1 MNTKEIISLLNEA
14 LAQEHACIIRYL
26 THAAVVKGVFHEPV
40 KARLTEIATD
50 EQTHAGLLR
59 DRVVGLGGIPTTD
72 VREIKMAT
80 DIPKILAINIEEE
93 KSAITMYQNIHAKIP
108 DNEVLLR
115 ETVEQLIR
123 DEQEHLQELTQL
135 TD

>member
-1 MNTKEIISLLNEA
+1 MDSKEMIGLLNEA

-50 EQTHAGLLR
+50 EQGHAGLLR
-59 DRVVGLGGIPTTD
+59 DRIVGLGGIPTTE

-80 DIPKILAINIEEE
+80 AIPKIITINMEEE
-93 KSAITMYQNIHAKIP
+93 KAAIAMYQSIQAKVP
-108 DNEVLLR
+108 DSEVLLR

-135 TD
+135 TG

>member
-1 MNTKEIISLLNEA
+1 MDIKEMIGLLNEA

-50 EQTHAGLLR
+50 EQGHAGLLR
-59 DRVVGLGGIPTTD
+59 DRIVGLGGIPTTE

-80 DIPKILAINIEEE
+80 AIPEILAINMEEE
-93 KSAITMYQNIHAKIP
+93 KAAIAMYQSIQAKVP
-108 DNEVLLR
+108 ESEVLLR

-123 DEQEHLQELTQL
+123 DEQEHLQELRQM

>member
-1 MNTKEIISLLNEA
+1 MDIKEMIGLLNEA

-50 EQTHAGLLR
+50 EQGHAGLLR
-59 DRVVGLGGIPTTD
+59 DRIVGLGGIPTTE

-80 DIPKILAINIEEE
+80 AIPEILAIDIEEE
-93 KSAITMYQNIHAKIP
+93 KTAITMYQSIQAKVP
-108 DNEVLLR
+108 ESEVLLR

>member
-1 MNTKEIISLLNEA
+1 MDEKEMIDLLNEA

-26 THAAVVKGVFHEPV
+26 THAAVIKGVFHEPV

-50 EQTHAGLLR
+50 EQLHAGLLR
-59 DRVVGLGGIPTTD
+59 DRIIGLGGVPTTQVRD
-72 VREIKMAT
+72 VKMGMTIPEILK
-80 DIPKILAINIEEE
+80 INIEEE
-93 KSAITMYQNIHAKIP
+93 TSAIAMYQEMHSKVP
-108 DNEVLLR
+108 DVEVLLR

-135 TD
+135 SD

>member
-1 MNTKEIISLLNEA
+1 MDTREIIGLLNES

-40 KARLTEIATD
+40 KMRLTEIATD
-50 EQTHAGLLR
+50 EQLHAGLLR
-59 DRVVGLGGIPTTD
+59 DRVVGLGGIPTTE
-72 VREIKMAT
+72 VREVKMAT
-80 DIPKILAINIEEE
+80 SIPDILTINIEEE
-93 KSAITMYQNIHAKIP
+93 KAAIAMYQRIHAKIP

>member
-1 MNTKEIISLLNEA
+1 MDPREMICLLNEA

-26 THAAVVKGVFHEPV
+26 THAAVVKGVYHEPV

-59 DRVVGLGGIPTTD
+59 DRIVGLGGIPTTE

-80 DIPKILAINIEEE
+80 TIPEILAINIEEE
-93 KSAITMYQNIHAKIP
+93 KSAIGMYQNIQAKIP
-108 DNEVLLR
+108 DGEVLLR
-115 ETVEQLIR
+115 ETVDQLIR
-123 DEQEHLQELTQL
+123 DEQEHLQELRQL
-135 TD
+135 TN

>member
-1 MNTKEIISLLNEA
+1 MDPKEMITLLNEA

-59 DRVVGLGGIPTTD
+59 DRIVGLGGIPTTE

-80 DIPKILAINIEEE
+80 DIPQILAINIEEE
-93 KSAITMYQNIHAKIP
+93 KTAIEMYQKIQSKIP
-108 DNEVLLR
+108 DSEVLLR
-115 ETVEQLIR
+115 ETVDQLIR
-123 DEQEHLQELTQL
+123 DEQEHQQELRQL
-135 TD
+135 TN

>member
-1 MNTKEIISLLNEA
+1 MDPKEMIGLLNEA

-50 EQTHAGLLR
+50 EQTHAGLIR
-59 DRVVGLGGIPTTD
+59 DRIVGLGGIPTTE

-80 DIPKILAINIEEE
+80 DIPQILAINIEEE
-93 KSAITMYQNIHAKIP
+93 KSAISMYQRIQSKIP
-108 DNEVLLR
+108 DGEVLLR
-115 ETVEQLIR
+115 ETVDQLIR
-123 DEQEHLQELTQL
+123 DEQEHLQELRQL
-135 TD
+135 TN